1 MSVLDIDYLAGW
13 RDELLKWA
21 VPRDPG
27 PVEEPEGDGWAR
39 VAARFR
45 NMSRTFRAD
54 QDPFMARLSPWLGK
68 DVTVLEIGAGAGR
81 LTRPVA
87 ERVRKVVAVESSP
100 AMRAVLAEELA
111 ATGLTNVEIIPGF
124 WPAVQVEPV
133 DLVFCSHVLYDV
145 ADLGPFLTAMNDVA
159 HRACFIYLTIRH
171 PFDSFRDLLQTFRHW
186 SAPTRPTY
194 LDAAQCLYQLG
205 ILPNAE
211 VAELS
216 TGLSFGSP
224 DEALAFYRERIGMAA
239 GSAGENDLR
248 DYLAAH
254 GEWRSGRW
262 FPRHQMRK
270 VAILWWA
277 KNHRSAFPNP

>member
-1 MSVLDIDYLAGW
+1 MTVLDIDYLAGW

-21 VPRDPG
+21 IPRDPRLA
-27 PVEEPEGDGWAR
+27 EEPEGDSWTR

-45 NMSRTFRAD
+45 DMSRTFRAD
-54 QDPFMARLSPWLGK
+54 QDPFMARLSPWL
-68 DVTVLEIGAGAGR
+68 DTDATVLEIGAGAGR

-87 ERVRKVVAVESSP
+87 ERVRQVVAVESSP
-100 AMRAVLAEELA
+100 AMRTILAEELEA
-111 ATGLTNVEIIPGF
+111 AGLKNVEIVSGT
-124 WPAVQVEPV
+124 WPAVQVGAV
-133 DLVFCSHVLYDV
+133 DLAFCSHVLYDV

-159 HRACFIYLTIRH
+159 RRACFIYLTVRH

-186 SAPTRPTY
+186 TAPTRPTY

-216 TGLSFGSP
+216 TGLSFGSL
-224 DEALAFYRERIGMAA
+224 DEALPFYRERIGMAA
-239 GSAGENDLR
+239 GSADENALR
-248 DYLAAH
+248 AYLAAH

-262 FPRHQMRK
+262 FPHHQMRK
-270 VAILWWA
+270 VAILWWT
-277 KNHRSAFPNP
+277 KGS